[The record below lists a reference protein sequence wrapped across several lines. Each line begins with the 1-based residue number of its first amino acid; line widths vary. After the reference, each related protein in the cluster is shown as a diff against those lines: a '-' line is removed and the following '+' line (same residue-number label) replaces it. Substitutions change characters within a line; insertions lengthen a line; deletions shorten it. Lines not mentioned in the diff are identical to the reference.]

1 MRTANEENVWFY
13 RDRVGRCRG
22 PAPLSTLRQCWVNG
36 IVDEHTL
43 VWGNGLGD
51 WLPARNVR
59 GLITNIRNP
68 PTIAMH
74 WLMRKFVDTD
84 AKLAAIRRERFER
97 AQAKSD
103 TLAGERVSRWS
114 SGRDEEVRSGS
125 RGFLGSLSSRAA
137 PMRRLGAKK

>member
-1 MRTANEENVWFY
+1 
-13 RDRVGRCRG
+13 
-22 PAPLSTLRQCWVNG
+22 VNG
-36 IVDEHTL
+36 VVDEHTL

-103 TLAGERVSRWS
+103 TLAGERVSQWS
-114 SGRDEEVRSGS
+114 SERDEEVRSGS
-125 RGFLGSLSSRAA
+125 RGFLGSMSMRAA
-137 PMRRLGAKK
+137 PMRRLNGANK

>member
-1 MRTANEENVWFY
+1 M
-13 RDRVGRCRG
+13 
-22 PAPLSTLRQCWVNG
+22 STLRQCWVNG
-36 IVDEHTL
+36 VVDEHTL

-97 AQAKSD
+97 GSAKSD

-114 SGRDEEVRSGS
+114 SERDEEVRSGS
-125 RGFLGSLSSRAA
+125 RGFLGSMSTRFV
-137 PMRRLGAKK
+137 PTRLPGLKK